1 MLKALMCISLLLVL
15 SACGVSVIPIKSND
29 NVNVVNDRIVLQ
41 KDNIALSAK
50 VVDLEIPPYR
60 NDQHIS
66 SFFVEINNLSS
77 KDLNYSLESFVL
89 VDNNGRQ
96 YNPISPEKLKTYFER
111 DSSYL
116 IPYPF
121 VGYYYLQDK
130 VESSYQQS
138 VAPEGN
144 FYYTNRPQNLLIDA
158 LPIEILRA
166 KSQISG
172 LLFFNIDYYSISGF
186 SMKAYLPAGN
196 PEAFA
201 EFQFAVKR

>member
-1 MLKALMCISLLLVL
+1 MLKALMGISLLLVL

-29 NVNVVNDRIVLQ
+29 NVNIINDKIISQ
-41 KDNIALSAK
+41 KNDIELSAK
-50 VVDLEIPPYR
+50 LVDLEIPPYR

-66 SFFVEINNLSS
+66 SFFVEIKNLSNR
-77 KDLNYSLESFVL
+77 DLNYSLESFVL

-96 YNPISPEKLKTYFER
+96 YNPISPDKLKSYFER

-130 VESSYQQS
+130 VEGSFQQS

-144 FYYTNRPQNLLIDA
+144 FYYTNRPQNLMIDA
-158 LPIEILRA
+158 LPIEVLRA
-166 KSQISG
+166 RSQISG
-172 LLFFNIDYYSISGF
+172 LLFYNIDYYSINSF
-186 SMKAYLPAGN
+186 AMKAYLPAGN
-196 PEAFA
+196 PEIFT
-201 EFQFAVKR
+201 EFQFSVKR